1 MDLATRWNHPEVD
14 LQAARPSGR
23 CAICTK
29 CASDTMFTLH
39 ERVNPAEAGQTWLLC
54 EGCAA
59 AVVTEVD
66 RAALRTPLRLR
77 IAVGVVAA
85 SRRPGRRLTLFDR
98 DYWELMPRQ
107 KLDRLIVGFVF
118 CMFALP
124 PILFLLVLALVSIS
138 AAAR

>member
-14 LQAARPSGR
+14 LQAARPSGH
-23 CAICTK
+23 CAICRK
-29 CASDTMFTLH
+29 CTSSSMFTLH
-39 ERVNPAEAGQTWLLC
+39 ERVNPAGAGQTWLLC

-85 SRRPGRRLTLFDR
+85 SRRPMRRLTIFDR
-98 DYWELMPRQ
+98 DFWELMPRQ
-107 KLDRLIVGFVF
+107 KLGRMIIGFVV

-124 PILFLLVLALVSIS
+124 PLLFLLVLAITSLS
-138 AAAR
+138 AALR